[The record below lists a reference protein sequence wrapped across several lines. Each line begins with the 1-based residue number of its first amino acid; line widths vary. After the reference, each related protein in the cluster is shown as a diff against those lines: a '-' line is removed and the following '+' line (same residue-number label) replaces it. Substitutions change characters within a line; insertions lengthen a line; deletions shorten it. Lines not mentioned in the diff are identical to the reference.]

1 MENKVQILEIM
12 AVRFIFTTF
21 FVFVLALVTDVL
33 YDLSFVFLILTIY
46 VGLIPLT
53 LVVYLRV
60 KNSERLSYYM
70 SIAYIISC
78 IVIGTFEWY
87 LLNNH
92 TMANPISNLSEFVYM
107 LPFAGFIS
115 AGVYLVK
122 MRKRKDTFRAIP
134 YKNRNQ

>member
-12 AVRFIFTTF
+12 AVRLIFATF
-21 FVFVLALVTDVL
+21 FVFVLALITDVL
-33 YDLSFVFLILTIY
+33 YDLPFVYFILTTY

-53 LVVYLRV
+53 LAVYLRV
-60 KNSERLSYYM
+60 KNSERLSFYL
-70 SIAYIISC
+70 SIYLIIFC
-78 IVIGTFEWY
+78 LIIGTFEWY

-92 TMANPISNLSEFVYM
+92 IMANPISNLSGFVYM
-107 LPFAGFIS
+107 LLFAGFIS

-122 MRKRKDTFRAIP
+122 MRKRKGTSRAIP